1 MVEEIKIQNKE
12 RDGDSKNTW
21 PDQGMLCRE
30 SVCSKFDD
38 TAGLIRAIPIDSRGN
53 CTSGA

>member
-1 MVEEIKIQNKE
+1 MEEIKIQNKE